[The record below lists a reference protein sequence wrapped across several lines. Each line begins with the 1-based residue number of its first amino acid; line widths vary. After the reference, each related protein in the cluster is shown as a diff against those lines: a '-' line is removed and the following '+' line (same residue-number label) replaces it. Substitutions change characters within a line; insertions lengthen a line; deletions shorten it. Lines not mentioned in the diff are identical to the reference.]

1 MPVQFLNGSCAGI
14 LFAAVRQ
21 NEGSLY
27 VNAGKICTVGFSIF
41 TYFPFCGKVFAEREV
56 MTVKALRFIL
66 PGLVILA
73 AAGLL
78 VYQGFVEK
86 NLETRDLIRGIIII
100 LGSIGTMFKKPKQR
114 PVSNKKALYQK
125 AYPEFIQEPF
135 AEEPKLESKF
145 YDAVHDY
152 NRNKPAAAIAKLEK
166 LRGEC
171 QRTSDLRAVTVF
183 LALCLDDM
191 GRYPEALEKYDAARK
206 LRDSSTLAS
215 NMGLCAYRLGNFN
228 QALDYYEEAIQ
239 LDKSNACAYS
249 NLATLYFAAGDYESA
264 LGAAEDALS
273 CNEKMPQAL
282 SVAAIC
288 ANLIGDE
295 AGYTA
300 YYRRAVAAGY
310 DGDKIKRVI
319 KQMNSDL

>member
-1 MPVQFLNGSCAGI
+1 M
-14 LFAAVRQ
+14 
-21 NEGSLY
+21 
-27 VNAGKICTVGFSIF
+27 
-41 TYFPFCGKVFAEREV
+41 
-56 MTVKALRFIL
+56 KALRIIL
-66 PGLVILA
+66 PLLVILA
-73 AAGLL
+73 VIGLL
-78 VYQGFVEK
+78 IYQGFVDK
-86 NLETRDLIRGIIII
+86 TLETHNLVKGILII

-114 PVSNKKALYQK
+114 SVSNKKALYQK

-135 AEEPKLESKF
+135 AEEPKLERRF
-145 YDAVHDY
+145 YDAVYDY
-152 NRNKPAAAIAKLEK
+152 NRNKPAAAIAKLEA
-166 LRGEC
+166 LRKEC

-183 LALCLDDM
+183 TGLCLDDM
-191 GRYPEALEKYDAARK
+191 GRYEDALVKYDAARK
-206 LRDSSTLAS
+206 IRDCSTLAS

-295 AGYTA
+295 EGYTA
-300 YYRRAVAAGY
+300 YYRRAVTAGY

-319 KQMNSDL
+319 KQMNADL

>member
-1 MPVQFLNGSCAGI
+1 
-14 LFAAVRQ
+14 
-21 NEGSLY
+21 
-27 VNAGKICTVGFSIF
+27 
-41 TYFPFCGKVFAEREV
+41 

-86 NLETRDLIRGIIII
+86 NLETSDLIRGIIII

-135 AEEPKLESKF
+135 AGEPKLERKF

-152 NRNKPAAAIAKLEK
+152 NRNKPAAAIAKLDA
-166 LRGEC
+166 LRKEC
-171 QRTSDLRAVTVF
+171 QRTSDLRAVTSF
-183 LALCLDDM
+183 TGLCLDDM
-191 GRYPEALEKYDAARK
+191 GRYEEALAKYDAARK
-206 LRDSSTLAS
+206 IRDCSTLAS
-215 NMGLCAYRLGNFN
+215 NMGLCAYRLGKFN
-228 QALDYYEEAIQ
+228 QAQDYYEEAIQ
-239 LDKSNACAYS
+239 LDKTNACAYS
-249 NLATLYFAAGDYESA
+249 NLAALYFALGDYESA
-264 LGAAEDALS
+264 LDAAEDAIS

-282 SVAAIC
+282 STAAIC
-288 ANLIGDE
+288 AKLTGDE
-295 AGYTA
+295 ELYAT

-319 KQMNSDL
+319 KQLDTDI